1 MKVNQP
7 KKKAYFYLKMM
18 KNGSFFLVFLKKLLI
33 MTLSYGKNVSSFRI
47 RAFKLT
53 L

>member
-18 KNGSFFLVFLKKLLI
+18 KNGTFFLVFLKKV
-33 MTLSYGKNVSSFRI
+33 TYND
-47 RAFKLT
+47 FKLW
-53 L
+53 